1 MSRILTTDQALID
14 RLGLDD
20 TDAFE
25 ELYRQYWHSLYLYS
39 YRKLQ
44 SRTDA
49 KKIVSS
55 IFIELWEKRRSL
67 PVTFSLPQH
76 LYAEVRRLVVKSL
89 SEKLADNSD
98 HTCLEKRFSNE
109 FSVQSLLAAR
119 KPISGQYTVINKPS
133 ELMRQHAGQT
143 GIGAQTTI
151 STVKWLLQS
160 FTNKLSLINL
170 LSYPKN

>member
-14 RLGLDD
+14 RLSLND

-25 ELYRQYWHSLYLYS
+25 ELYRQFWHSLYLYS

-44 SRTDA
+44 SSTDA
-49 KKIVSS
+49 KKIVST
-55 IFIELWEKRRSL
+55 IFVQLWEKRHSL
-67 PVTFSLPQH
+67 PVTFSLSEY
-76 LYAEVRRLVVKSL
+76 LYSEVRKMVVKSL
-89 SEKLADNSD
+89 SEKLAENSD
-98 HTCLEKRFSNE
+98 QECLEKRFSNE

-119 KPISGQYTVINKPS
+119 KPISRQYTVINKTS
-133 ELMRQHAGQT
+133 ELMRQEAGQT
-143 GIGAQTTI
+143 GIEAQTTL